1 MACEINDRLESEDLG
16 FPQKQE
22 IILMSKKS
30 ENTADF
36 FSIQK
41 TLADKHEYK
50 SAGMDSF
57 ASYTIKTQDKAEG
70 IYSNP
75 EKMALLMVLD
85 HEQAYTSAGEE
96 LKKSYFKVGWRI
108 GQQQLKRDF
117 IENLMDLVEKS
128 PRKAEEKAKT
138 IADYNVEIAPKL
150 AKQMN
155 CSIKE
160 ALAFL
165 NK

>member
-1 MACEINDRLESEDLG
+1 
-16 FPQKQE
+16 
-22 IILMSKKS
+22 MSKKS

-75 EKMALLMVLD
+75 EKMALLKENNIDWNPVSKNGSLKFKLSCSMVLD